1 MVSTLS
7 VVLALS
13 KLKCGS
19 LRKNKNKKESAKKI
33 DKLNKSSTHLST
45 PSLVLLVVDIL
56 TLAKDTNKTI
66 STMDNRTTNKDKE
79 VIKTEVTKTTAEVV
93 EVETR
98 TDKEDSIEVK
108 INNKILLDPSL
119 LK

>member
-13 KLKCGS
+13 TLKCGS
-19 LRKNKNKKESAKKI
+19 LRKNKNKKESAEKI

-98 TDKEDSIEVK
+98 TDKEDSTEVK